1 MRSFENL
8 IGKHLLSEIDADVKE
23 LSKSKSYIHLD
34 ELFIKYGEIGF
45 KSLFVFTMKVH
56 SLKYFDLSSKDGE
69 PNLYYMYYL
78 KNKDEANTLLS
89 EYILG

>member
-8 IGKHLLSEIDADVKE
+8 IGKLRLQEIEADVKE
-23 LSKSKSYIHLD
+23 LSETKSYIHLD

-45 KSLFVFTMKVH
+45 KSLFVFVRKVH
-56 SLKYFDLSSKDGE
+56 SLKYFDLSSKDGQ

-78 KNKDEANTLLS
+78 KNIDEANTLFL
-89 EYILG
+89 EYM